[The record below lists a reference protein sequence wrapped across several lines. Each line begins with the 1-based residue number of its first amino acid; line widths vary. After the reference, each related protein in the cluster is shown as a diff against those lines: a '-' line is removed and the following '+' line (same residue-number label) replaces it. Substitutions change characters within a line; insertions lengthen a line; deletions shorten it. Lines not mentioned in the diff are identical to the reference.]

1 MLHRVGLAFI
11 PLLMTTAFSFAQTPL
26 PIPLPFPSYQGTAED
41 QKACDPP
48 VQRFCR
54 AAIPDQF
61 RVLRCLQDHRD
72 KIGKACQAVLTSYG
86 Q

>member
-1 MLHRVGLAFI
+1 MLHRGGLAFVA
-11 PLLMTTAFSFAQTPL
+11 LLMTTAFSFAQTPL
-26 PIPLPFPSYQGTAED
+26 PIPLPFPSYQGTTED

-48 VQRFCR
+48 AQRFCR
-54 AAIPDQF
+54 AAMPDQF
-61 RVLRCLQDHRD
+61 RVLRCLQENRD

>member
-1 MLHRVGLAFI
+1 MLYRVGLTLVA
-11 PLLMTTAFSFAQTPL
+11 LLTAPAFSFAQTPL
-26 PIPLPFPSYQGTAED
+26 PVPLPFPSYQGTPED

-48 VQRFCR
+48 AQRFCR
-54 AAIPDQF
+54 AAMPDQF
-61 RVLRCLQDHRD
+61 RVLKCLQDNRD

>member
-1 MLHRVGLAFI
+1 MLSRVSLASAV
-11 PLLMTTAFSFAQTPL
+11 LLMTTAFSFAQTPL

-48 VQRFCR
+48 VQKFCR

-61 RVLRCLQDHRD
+61 RVLRCLQENRD

>member
-1 MLHRVGLAFI
+1 MLSRGGFAVVA
-11 PLLMTTAFSFAQTPL
+11 LLTATTFSFAQTPPPL
-26 PIPLPFPSYQGTAED
+26 PIPFPSYQGTAED

-48 VQRFCR
+48 VQKFCR

-61 RVLRCLQDHRD
+61 RVLRCLQENRD

>member
-1 MLHRVGLAFI
+1 MLSRGGFAVVA
-11 PLLMTTAFSFAQTPL
+11 LLTATTFSFAQTPAPL
-26 PIPLPFPSYQGTAED
+26 PIPFPSYQGTAED

-48 VQRFCR
+48 VQKFCR

-61 RVLRCLQDHRD
+61 RVLRCLQENRD

>member
-1 MLHRVGLAFI
+1 MLYRGGFAIVA
-11 PLLMTTAFSFAQTPL
+11 LLTATAFSFAQTPL
-26 PIPLPFPSYQGTAED
+26 PVPVPFPSYQGTADD
-41 QKACDPP
+41 QKACNPP
-48 VQRFCR
+48 VQKFCR

-61 RVLRCLQDHRD
+61 RILRCLQENRD

>member
-1 MLHRVGLAFI
+1 MLSRVSLASAV
-11 PLLMTTAFSFAQTPL
+11 LLMTTAFSLAQTPL

-61 RVLRCLQDHRD
+61 RVLRCLQENRD